1 MPNTQYFSR
10 DAGFYFTPSSGTTW
24 QTYAL
29 PTQLL
34 EPRPAY
40 RIRQYV
46 AESLDFSARE
56 VFNVVGPNSTGHYEF
71 VGTIRFADDST
82 HTIQF
87 LKSAALGGHLRY
99 TTDLTTG
106 TTDSLMGS
114 GVDVVMIEPGPEL
127 VDTLMDRDLG
137 SLSKE
142 TLEVTIRLRRATT
155 ASPAVVMSSG
165 DFSTASGA
173 SWF

>member
-1 MPNTQYFSR
+1 M
-10 DAGFYFTPSSGTTW
+10 
-24 QTYAL
+24 
-29 PTQLL
+29 
-34 EPRPAY
+34 EPRPAW
-40 RIRQYV
+40 RGRQYE
-46 AESLDFSARE
+46 ANSLDYSARE

-71 VGTIRFADDST
+71 VGTVRFASDST

-87 LKSAALGGHLRY
+87 LKSAALGLQLRY

-114 GVDVVMIEPGPEL
+114 GVDVVMLEPAPEL
-127 VDTLMDRDLG
+127 VDTLMDRARG
-137 SLSKE
+137 SGSFE
-142 TLEVTIRLRRATT
+142 DLEVTIRLRRATT
-155 ASPAVVMSSG
+155 AAAGVVMSSG